1 VTTHKEIHDRIQC
14 AELIP
19 TQESIGTILD
29 ILEALNDKL
38 AGIERDNHE
47 MKMQLDELNQT
58 HE

>member
-29 ILEALNDKL
+29 ILESINDKL
-38 AGIERDNHE
+38 AAVERDNHE

>member
-1 VTTHKEIHDRIQC
+1 MTTHKEIHDRIQC